1 MRDLSYVLFVS
12 LPGCFLQQQQQ
23 QQQASSLWSVEIAT
37 ASVASYG
44 GTASETDFEEEEEEE
59 EEFVHLL
66 SPDDPSEV
74 AQVMLTSG
82 FSARVLAE
90 KMPYK
95 PAQADLKGDLDS
107 ILRSTEVFENEIL
120 KAIQKEE
127 EEEEEDFD
135 ENELD
140 ELIAAGAA
148 STDEGEEEK
157 DEEEEEVALK
167 KPVFLSPLSAR
178 LHRAVQEAMDKEN
191 DADD

>member
-1 MRDLSYVLFVS
+1 MRDLSYLLLVS

-23 QQQASSLWSVEIAT
+23 QQASCLWSVEIAT

-66 SPDDPSEV
+66 SPDDPSDV

-127 EEEEEDFD
+127 EEEEEEEDLD

-148 STDEGEEEK
+148 STDDGEEEK
-157 DEEEEEVALK
+157 DEEEVALK